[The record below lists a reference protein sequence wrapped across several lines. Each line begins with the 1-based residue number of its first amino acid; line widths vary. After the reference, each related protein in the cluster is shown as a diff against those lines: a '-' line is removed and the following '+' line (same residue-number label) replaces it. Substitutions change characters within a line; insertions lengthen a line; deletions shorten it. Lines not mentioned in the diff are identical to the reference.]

1 MLKNI
6 SFLLIVFNL
15 FSCSFFNDKEN
26 TDSRK
31 PIAKVNDAFL
41 YYEDIDKLLPKTYN
55 KNDSILLVNN
65 IINSWAKKQILLSKA
80 RLNLN
85 EDDVQ
90 IENLVNKYKE
100 DLLINKYK
108 EAVINQNLDTIVN
121 QVDID
126 FFYKENKETFKLNE
140 ELMQLRFIQIDANM
154 DNKDEI
160 KELFYAND
168 KQSLEELIEKELE
181 YKSFFFNDSIWVKY
195 SEVLRKIPLITKND
209 IKNSVKSKF
218 ITKQDS
224 LNTYFI
230 KVNKVLK
237 RNNTSPKSYVRQ
249 TIIQMILHTRKL
261 KLLKKIERT
270 LLNDANKNGQYEIYK

>member
-209 IKNSVKSKF
+209 IKNSVKFKF